1 MRRGTGRAEAKHWND
16 YGIRICGNSGWS
28 TLRVRPRR
36 EPIQRRAISRSE
48 AMNRAEIIQG
58 LRELTYE
65 RQFKLAMKAACR
77 TLQIKP
83 DRVTAPGRHWDGL
96 FARWAIID
104 VLSETMGFQ
113 STLILA
119 DKLKRDRTSILNAKR
134 NYRQSKSTRDR
145 YQPYR
150 EEFLERLGRALCG
163 DECRAKRSEARA

>member
-1 MRRGTGRAEAKHWND
+1 M
-16 YGIRICGNSGWS
+16 S
-28 TLRVRPRR
+28 
-36 EPIQRRAISRSE
+36 
-48 AMNRAEIIQG
+48 RAEIIQE
-58 LRELTYE
+58 LRGLTYE
-65 RQFKLAMKAACR
+65 KQFKLAMKAACR

-134 NYRQSKSTRDR
+134 NYRQSKSTRER
-145 YQPYR
+145 YQPYG

-163 DECRAKRSEARA
+163 DERRTKRSKACA